1 MALKIRLS
9 RTGMKKQPSY
19 RIVVSDSRSPRDGR
33 FIEII
38 GHYNPRVEPQAEV
51 VVNTEKARE
60 WINKGARPSDTARAL
75 LVKAG
80 VDVKPATQTKAE

>member
-19 RIVVSDSRSPRDGR
+19 RLVVSDSRSRRDGR

-38 GHYNPRVEPQAEV
+38 GHYNPRVQPESEIV
-51 VVNTEKARE
+51 VDVEKARE
-60 WINKGARPSDTARAL
+60 WINKGAKPSDTARTL

-80 VDVKPATQTKAE
+80 VDVVPATQTKSE

>member
-19 RIVVSDSRSPRDGR
+19 RLVVSDSRSKRDGR

-38 GHYNPRVEPQAEV
+38 GYYNPRVEPDPV
-51 VVNTEKARE
+51 IVVNGEKARE
-60 WINKGARPSDTARAL
+60 WINKGAKPSDTVRAL
-75 LVKAG
+75 LIKAG
-80 VDVKPATQTKAE
+80 VDVKPATQIKAE